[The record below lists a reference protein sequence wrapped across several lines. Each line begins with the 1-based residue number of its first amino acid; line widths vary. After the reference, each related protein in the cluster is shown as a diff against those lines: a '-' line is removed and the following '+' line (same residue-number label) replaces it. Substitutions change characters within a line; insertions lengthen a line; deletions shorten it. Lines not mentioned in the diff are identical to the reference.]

1 MFIAPILSRLSP
13 ASEVAGKEAAVETF
27 KITDIPQ
34 AMDTLGWSEGARVM
48 RKWFDN
54 PAYELPMDVKRGNVS
69 PSNLAPAQLLTDIP
83 FDWLFSSSTRVQS
96 HVEELI
102 STLSNVTEFN
112 TAVGRLKS
120 PFDQLSRGLMVLM
133 TRLQRIGHLNERTCT
148 LQNAYEDFSNLSAIQ
163 LEDTSQFNLIR
174 IGASTWEKATDAL
187 DDVYGALGSFAIKIA
202 ATKIRTIAN
211 DHGFPA
217 IEIEEVGLYVRDT
230 YDFLNTDGD
239 QLLGY
244 WNKQGVIRPGPM
256 DYFAEPNFIDKA
268 DLRYFKVTNDSF
280 NNYRKRWSKGGDF
293 LVFSTVKH
301 YPVSIVVHLSST
313 DFEEF
318 KARASSI

>member
-1 MFIAPILSRLSP
+1 
-13 ASEVAGKEAAVETF
+13 
-27 KITDIPQ
+27 
-34 AMDTLGWSEGARVM
+34 MDTLGWSEGARVM

-112 TAVGRLKS
+112 ATVGRLKS
-120 PFDQLSRGLMVLM
+120 PFDQLSRGLMLLM
-133 TRLQRIGHLNERTCT
+133 TRLQRIGHLNEKTYT

-163 LEDTSQFNLIR
+163 LEDTSQFNLMR

-244 WNKQGVIRPGPM
+244 WNKQGVIRPGPI
-256 DYFAEPNFIDKA
+256 DYFAEPDFIDKS

-280 NNYRKRWSKGGDF
+280 NNYRKRWNKGGDF

-301 YPVSIVVHLSST
+301 YPVSIVVHLSNT